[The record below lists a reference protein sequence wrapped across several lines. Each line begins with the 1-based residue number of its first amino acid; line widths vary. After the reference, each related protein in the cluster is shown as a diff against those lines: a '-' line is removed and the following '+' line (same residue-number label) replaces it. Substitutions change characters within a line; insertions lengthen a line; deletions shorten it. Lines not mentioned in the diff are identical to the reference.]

1 MKSCAPGR
9 LLSCDAFASHD
20 KSSEIW
26 QFLKTSL
33 GYTAEYPHYKSKTLK
48 FKTNLFR
55 PTAIIGAAVVFACF
69 SLLNTGAQAESWTG
83 AADYNFTN
91 SANRVGGIVPTG
103 WQATTFGSN
112 SVNGTVNLDGW
123 VPLGTVT
130 LTSGLNQAITMSG
143 PSTLNLGGGAFDM
156 SASNYNLTVNSGYNQ
171 YWGNVAW
178 NVGAGRTLTVNGGIT
193 RGLWGGGYNVQGYS
207 DIVKDG
213 AGTAVVTTATS
224 YIANII
230 VNGGTLQTSEAT
242 PFSSPPVRPP
252 ALSTAFTPK
261 HFPSIHSFIHSF
273 SSLNEFPAES
283 YSNFGVFPTS
293 NSSVSFG

>member
-26 QFLKTSL
+26 RFLKTSL

-55 PTAIIGAAVVFACF
+55 PTAISGAAVVFACF

-83 AADYNFTN
+83 AADNNFTN

-143 PSTLNLGGGAFDM
+143 PSTLNLGGGAIVM
-156 SASNYNLTVNSGYNQ
+156 SASNYNLTVN
-171 YWGNVAW
+171 
-178 NVGAGRTLTVNGGIT
+178 GRIT
-193 RGLWGGGYNVQGYS
+193 RALWGGGYNVQGYS

-224 YIANII
+224 YIGNII

-242 PFSSPPVRPP
+242 PFSPPPVRPP

-261 HFPSIHSFIHSF
+261 
-273 SSLNEFPAES
+273 
-283 YSNFGVFPTS
+283 SNF
-293 NSSVSFG
+293 